1 MEHSLKTSMGNMQ
14 VFYGETAGGYELI
27 FRSHFI
33 IIDHYASESPCEE
46 KSQIAAIK
54 LLVCAELN
62 TCFKLIN
69 LVAEQRG

>member
-14 VFYGETAGGYELI
+14 VFYGETTGGYELI

-46 KSQIAAIK
+46 KS
-54 LLVCAELN
+54 
-62 TCFKLIN
+62 
-69 LVAEQRG
+69 